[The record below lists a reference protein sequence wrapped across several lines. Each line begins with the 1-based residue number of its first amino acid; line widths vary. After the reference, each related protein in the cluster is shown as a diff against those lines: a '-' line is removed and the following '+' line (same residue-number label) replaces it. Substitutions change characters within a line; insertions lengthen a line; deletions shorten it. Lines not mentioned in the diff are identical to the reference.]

1 MVDLDWESKKPESEK
16 HDTPGMSMSPLGT
29 ASTLIAAFSWDEELG
44 NTSGSQGLAFFA
56 YTNSFLR
63 VHKQLQVE
71 LRVGEMADNLEGLRY
86 GLFPRPDT
94 DREGGSDDRTEP
106 PERFHV
112 IHMSNI
118 PDYTGGPLSS
128 FLFGAHLLET
138 GLGTGLTAT
147 VLKKP
152 PRWDSVNNIWR
163 RYEVAMYPLM
173 PYYKWERVA
182 APSKS
187 MEFRDLMPQPQLA
200 KWLHAHFLKI
210 CLPYKRG
217 RAFDLVDA
225 PLNLTVFIRLL
236 IHVAELGYPAHWLSK
251 LVGELQRLGD
261 DDGQGASERRAQAP
275 GYNQGLAP
283 PKDLG
288 RALEDGTGDT
298 TTSARYVRREV
309 VRVLTTFKWATDART
324 ATFWLRRGDMEEMV
338 REDSL
343 LYVWR
348 TDFWDRQSGGGA

>member
-44 NTSGSQGLAFFA
+44 STF
-56 YTNSFLR
+56 Y
-63 VHKQLQVE
+63 
-71 LRVGEMADNLEGLRY
+71 
-86 GLFPRPDT
+86 
-94 DREGGSDDRTEP
+94 EGGSTTDTIARYFRSWHWSNGNRAEEASPMGLRQQYLAEYVLMCDRELIKSHLNVKLLRTT
-106 PERFHV
+106 PE
-112 IHMSNI
+112 
-118 PDYTGGPLSS
+118 G
-128 FLFGAHLLET
+128 
-138 GLGTGLTAT
+138 
-147 VLKKP
+147 
-152 PRWDSVNNIWR
+152 
-163 RYEVAMYPLM
+163 YEVAMYPLM

-236 IHVAELGYPAHWLSK
+236 IQVAELGYPAHWLSK